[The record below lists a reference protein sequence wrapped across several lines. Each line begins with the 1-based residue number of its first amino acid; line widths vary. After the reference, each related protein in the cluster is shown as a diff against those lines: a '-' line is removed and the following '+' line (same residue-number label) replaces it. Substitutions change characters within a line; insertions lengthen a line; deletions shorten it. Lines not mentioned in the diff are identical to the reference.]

1 MTIAQG
7 LMVAGTAI
15 TVQGQLA
22 AGKAAKA
29 TADYNASLQDRN
41 AKAQERKAEQIQ
53 RIFAFKAQE
62 QEEDFK
68 KLNDRTQMAYRG
80 SGWLAT
86 TGTPLKRALT
96 NYIKFKQDLNNQEY
110 NTNVAALD
118 RREAA
123 TNARLRGE
131 LIRMEGRARAKA
143 SRYQAAGTL
152 LSGAA
157 QTAMMG

>member
-1 MTIAQG
+1 
-7 LMVAGTAI
+7 
-15 TVQGQLA
+15 
-22 AGKAAKA
+22 
-29 TADYNASLQDRN
+29 
-41 AKAQERKAEQIQ
+41 
-53 RIFAFKAQE
+53 
-62 QEEDFK
+62 
-68 KLNDRTQMAYRG
+68 
-80 SGWLAT
+80 
-86 TGTPLKRALT
+86 LKRALT

-131 LIRMEGRARAKA
+131 LMRMEGRARNKA
-143 SRYQAAGTL
+143 ARYQAAGTL